1 VKDGDVTGDRVGA
14 TMGKIAPGAWGGFNV
29 VDDASGAIEGATVRT
44 GANVGPSIRRRRGD
58 FGV

>member
-1 VKDGDVTGDRVGA
+1 MGGEVKDGDVTGDRVGA

-44 GANVGPSIRRRRGD
+44 GADVGPSVRR
-58 FGV
+58 